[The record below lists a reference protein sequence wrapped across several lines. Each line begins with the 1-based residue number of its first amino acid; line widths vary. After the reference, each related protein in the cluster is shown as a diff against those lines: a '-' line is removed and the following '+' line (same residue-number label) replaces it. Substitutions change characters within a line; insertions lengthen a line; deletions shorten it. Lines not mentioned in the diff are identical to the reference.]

1 MNYVYQNKLDYDKGV
16 GVVLGSYSPLH
27 NGHLD
32 IIYQA
37 KKECSGGT
45 VVIVCGYEGDKGY
58 PLMPLKSR
66 YQMVREYF
74 KDDPLVAVYCLSDD
88 EMGIAGY
95 TDQWD
100 IWLEHLMKD
109 VITLN
114 AESDDVAHLK
124 ECLTFFVGEPE
135 YADEISKRFFRTRLI
150 DRQANPICATMIREN
165 PHKYWDNIAWT
176 FRRVFSH
183 NILITGTASEGKT
196 TLVEDIGRYFNIPFS
211 FEWARKYIEK
221 HCLGDWEFNAT
232 DFLSFLNGQ
241 FNYNRDCIESKSN
254 TGIFISDTDA
264 IVTAMYA
271 KYYALDSEMDLSS
284 TEYLN
289 IIKPATDAY
298 VAKSK
303 WDKIF
308 VVVPHG
314 EFVDDHTRYM
324 KHGTMEA
331 RNELVGI
338 LFDELNKAG
347 LNDKVEIL
355 NEGYLNNFNKVKEY
369 ILERMAEWNE

>member
-74 KDDPLVAVYCLSDD
+74 KYDPLVAVYCLSDD

-165 PHKYWDNIAWT
+165 PHKYWNNIAWT

-241 FNYNRDCIESKSN
+241 FNYNRDCVESKSN

-271 KYYALDSEMDLSS
+271 KYYALDPEMDLSS

-331 RNELVGI
+331 RNELVEI
-338 LFDELNKAG
+338 LFDELNKAD
-347 LNDKVEIL
+347 LDDTVEIL
-355 NEGYLNNFNKVKEY
+355 NGGYLNNFNKVKEY

>member
-165 PHKYWDNIAWT
+165 PHKYWNNIAWT

-241 FNYNRDCIESKSN
+241 FNYNRDCVESKSN

-271 KYYALDSEMDLSS
+271 KYYALDPEMDLSS

-331 RNELVGI
+331 RNELVEI

-347 LNDKVEIL
+347 LDDTVEIL
-355 NEGYLNNFNKVKEY
+355 NGGYLNNFNKVKEY